1 MDGKNFRKG
10 AEIVEAYS
18 GTDVDSFM
26 KRIDAIAP
34 GFGNTVVDFCFGDV
48 FSRPGLDH
56 KTRELMIVAA
66 LCALGNAKPQ
76 LESHIGWA
84 LRAGATRP
92 EIIEAIVQM
101 GVYAG
106 IPAAMRG
113 LDSARIVFAELDQP
127 DQRAAASR

>member
-26 KRIDAIAP
+26 RRIDEIAP

-48 FSRPGLDH
+48 FARPGLDP

-66 LCALGNAKPQ
+66 LTALGNAKPQ
-76 LESHIGWA
+76 LDSHINWA
-84 LRAGATRP
+84 LRAGASRA
-92 EIIEAIVQM
+92 EIVEAIVQM

-106 IPAAMRG
+106 IPTAMRG
-113 LDSARIVFAELDQP
+113 LDSARSVFAELDRNP
-127 DQRAAASR
+127 ATGAKG